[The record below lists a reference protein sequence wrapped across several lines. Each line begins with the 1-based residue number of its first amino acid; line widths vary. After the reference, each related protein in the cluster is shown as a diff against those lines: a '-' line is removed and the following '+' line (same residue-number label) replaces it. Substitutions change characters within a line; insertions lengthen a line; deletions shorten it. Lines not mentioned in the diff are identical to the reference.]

1 MNTQQFEVKIH
12 QMGSGHIQ
20 AKFFDPKTGKRKR
33 KRFTTLKDAKDF
45 KKSTES
51 RVNSKGVN
59 TFNDLRLAQ
68 AMMTYLE
75 AFPAS
80 NVRSRK
86 NHFKSFIDHFGIYRV
101 NEITINDL
109 KEWFQMRKSADNLSE
124 LTVNAIRS
132 QFYYFFEYLVNENYL
147 TLNTLNKIK
156 FKRYDIPRRKRVV
169 MSVDEVLKVLETA
182 KVFSPDLLYPYLAVA
197 AHTGARRSEIV
208 KLNRSDIDFET
219 GLIHFRETKN
229 SHERFVRI
237 SPALKLILQEQLL
250 KHDQLPL
257 ILNEMGERLVRSSLT
272 RLITKFKA
280 YFPNGKEWGS
290 HGLRHSFA
298 YNFLKKGGKMYQLQ
312 ALLGHRSINVTVDL
326 YGQLKAQDIECPSP
340 YDHEQLTKEV

>member
-80 NVRSRK
+80 NVRNRK
-86 NHFKSFIDHFGIYRV
+86 NHFKSFIDRFGIYRV
-101 NEITINDL
+101 TEITINDL
-109 KEWFQMRKSADNLSE
+109 KEWFQIRKSADNLSE
-124 LTVNAIRS
+124 LTVSAIRS
-132 QFYYFFEYLVNENYL
+132 QFYCFFQYLVDENYL
-147 TLNTLNKIK
+147 TLNPLDKIK
-156 FKRYDIPRRKRVV
+156 FKRYDIPRRKRVI
-169 MSVDEVLKVLETA
+169 MSVNEVLKVLETA

-197 AHTGARRSEIV
+197 AHTGARRGEVV

-237 SPALKLILQEQLL
+237 SPTLKFILEEQLA

-257 ILNEMGERLVRSSLT
+257 ILNEVGERLGRSKIT
-272 RLITKFKA
+272 RHMTKFKA

-312 ALLGHRSINVTVDL
+312 AILGHRSIDVTVDL
-326 YGQLKAQDIECPSP
+326 YGQLQAQDVECPSP
-340 YDHEQLTKEV
+340 YDNEQLIKEV